1 MRRQR
6 LLSGDQ
12 LGGFRTRRRSIRRQ
26 GTVTSI
32 RLENAYW
39 DILSDFA
46 RAHQMSRN
54 ELIWKL
60 RDEMTEIDA
69 TARNVA
75 SLLRVACLH
84 YLLQTTHDPLEITH
98 AALPIDGALQSSLE
112 RAAGQPA

>member
-6 LLSGDQ
+6 FLSGEQ
-12 LGGFRTRRRSIRRQ
+12 LGGFQTRRRSIRRE
-26 GTVTSI
+26 GAVTSI

-60 RDEMTEIDA
+60 CDEMTEIDA

-84 YLLQTTHDPLEITH
+84 YLLGTAHDAADLKITH
-98 AALPIDGALQSSLE
+98 ALPLDGASALE
-112 RAAGQPA
+112 RPQHA

>member
-1 MRRQR
+1 
-6 LLSGDQ
+6 
-12 LGGFRTRRRSIRRQ
+12 
-26 GTVTSI
+26 VTSI

-60 RDEMTEIDA
+60 CDEMTEIDA
-69 TARNVA
+69 RTRNIA

-84 YLLQTTHDPLEITH
+84 YLLLTTRGMAGLDVTH
-98 AALPIDGALQSSLE
+98 ALPLDGALDSSLE
-112 RAAGQPA
+112 IAASQHA

>member
-1 MRRQR
+1 
-6 LLSGDQ
+6 
-12 LGGFRTRRRSIRRQ
+12 
-26 GTVTSI
+26 VTSI

-60 RDEMTEIDA
+60 CDEMMEIDA
-69 TARNVA
+69 TTRNVA

-84 YLLQTTHDPLEITH
+84 YLLQTAPDMTDLKITH
-98 AALPIDGALQSSLE
+98 VLPLDGSLQNSLE
-112 RAAGQPA
+112 RAARHPA